1 MIDLNKLYNCDVE
14 RLDISGKYNIP
25 EEYITDERIKKIDE
39 VIVDGYIKL
48 QLEEDEEVIYV
59 ECNINTIVTL
69 EDSISLKPIEYEI
82 NIKYDDYLDENYKN
96 NENKLD
102 IFALL
107 WENIELEIPIKY
119 TEEKDLTK
127 FSGENWKLISEDE
140 LDK

>member
-1 MIDLNKLYNCDVE
+1 MIDLNKLYNRDVE

-39 VIVDGYIKL
+39 VTIEGYIKL

-102 IFALL
+102 IFAFL